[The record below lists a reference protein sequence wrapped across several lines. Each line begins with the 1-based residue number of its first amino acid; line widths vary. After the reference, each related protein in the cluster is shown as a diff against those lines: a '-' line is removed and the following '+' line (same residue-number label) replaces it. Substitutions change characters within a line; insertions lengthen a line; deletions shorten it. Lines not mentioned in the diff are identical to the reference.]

1 MSSSVVRRVFVVLV
15 VTLLGAG
22 GMSAQSMFRAEFVDA
37 RALSQ
42 WDVEGNGQWRM
53 ASNVLQLHTAGV
65 PAGPIRKP
73 AAMAIFKSEPVGDFT
88 LDVDLRSTA
97 PTDLE
102 VRDVLLI
109 FGYQSPTRFY
119 YVHLSKK
126 TDAVHNGIFL
136 VNDADRKRLDPPT
149 SVGRLV
155 DQGWH
160 RVRLVRNADVGQI
173 QVFFGS
179 DPMPALSAVDATL
192 RSGRVGVGSFDETAE
207 FRGLELTGR
216 PGAPSSNR

>member
-1 MSSSVVRRVFVVLV
+1 MHGVLTMAAVVALTASALAGQVVL
-15 VTLLGAG
+15 
-22 GMSAQSMFRAEFVDA
+22 RPEFVDA
-37 RALSQ
+37 RGVSQ
-42 WDVEGNGQWRM
+42 WEIDGSGQWRM
-53 ASNVLQLHTAGV
+53 AGSILQLYGAGA

-97 PTDLE
+97 PVDLE

-119 YVHLSKK
+119 YVHLSKR

-136 VNDADRKRLDPPT
+136 VRDADRKRLDAPT

-155 DQGWH
+155 DQEWH
-160 RVRLVRNADVGQI
+160 HLRLVREVNSGRI
-173 QVFFGS
+173 QVFF
-179 DPMPALSAVDATL
+179 DADQNPVLSVVDGTL
-192 RSGRVGVGSFDETAE
+192 PTGRVGVGSFDETAE
-207 FRGLELTGR
+207 FKGFEIRESASVR
-216 PGAPSSNR
+216 

>member
-1 MSSSVVRRVFVVLV
+1 MQGVLTMAAVVALTASALAGQVVL
-15 VTLLGAG
+15 
-22 GMSAQSMFRAEFVDA
+22 RPDFVDA
-37 RALSQ
+37 RGVSQ
-42 WDVEGNGQWRM
+42 WDIDGSGQWRM
-53 ASNVLQLHTAGV
+53 AGGILQLYTAGA

-97 PTDLE
+97 PVDLE

-136 VNDADRKRLDPPT
+136 VKDADRKRLDATT

-155 DQGWH
+155 DQEWH
-160 RVRLVRNADVGQI
+160 HVRLVREVASGRI
-173 QVFFGS
+173 QVFFDT
-179 DPMPALSAVDATL
+179 DPNPVLSVVDGTL
-192 RSGRVGVGSFDETAE
+192 TTGRVGVGSFDETAE
-207 FRGLELTGR
+207 FRGMELSPR
-216 PGAPSSNR
+216 

>member
-1 MSSSVVRRVFVVLV
+1 MHAASASGTSTAAVS
-15 VTLLGAG
+15 G
-22 GMSAQSMFRAEFVDA
+22 GWPA
-37 RALSQ
+37 
-42 WDVEGNGQWRM
+42 
-53 ASNVLQLHTAGV
+53 ASFSLHTAGV

-97 PTDLE
+97 PVDLD

-155 DQGWH
+155 DQEWH
-160 RVRLVRNADVGQI
+160 HVRLVRAVRQRSDSGVLWL
-173 QVFFGS
+173 GS
-179 DPMPALSAVDATL
+179 GAGSLGGRRHAARRVVSAWD
-192 RSGRVGVGSFDETAE
+192 RSMR
-207 FRGLELTGR
+207 R
-216 PGAPSSNR
+216 PSSRDWPEP

>member
-1 MSSSVVRRVFVVLV
+1 MQGVLTMAAVVALTASALAGQVVL
-15 VTLLGAG
+15 
-22 GMSAQSMFRAEFVDA
+22 RPDFVDA
-37 RALSQ
+37 RGVSQ
-42 WDVEGNGQWRM
+42 WDIDGSGQWRM
-53 ASNVLQLHTAGV
+53 AGSILQLHTAGA

-73 AAMAIFKSEPVGDFT
+73 AAMAIFKSEAVGDFT

-97 PTDLE
+97 PVDLE

-136 VNDADRKRLDPPT
+136 VKDADRKRLDATT

-155 DQGWH
+155 DQEWH
-160 RVRLVRNADVGQI
+160 HVRLVREVASGRI
-173 QVFFGS
+173 QVFFDT
-179 DPMPALSAVDATL
+179 DPNPVLSVVDGTL
-192 RSGRVGVGSFDETAE
+192 TTGRVGVGSFDETAE
-207 FRGLELTGR
+207 FRGMELSPR
-216 PGAPSSNR
+216 

>member
-1 MSSSVVRRVFVVLV
+1 MRVIMVMVLA
-15 VTLLGAG
+15 LGHAG
-22 GMSAQSMFRAEFVDA
+22 FQQQTVLRPEFVDA
-37 RALSQ
+37 RGVSQ
-42 WDVEGNGQWRM
+42 WEIDGSGQWRM
-53 ASNVLQLHTAGV
+53 SGNVLQLHTAGV

-73 AAMAIFKSEPVGDFT
+73 AAMAIFKSAPAGDFT
-88 LDVDLRSTA
+88 LEVDLRSTA
-97 PTDLE
+97 PVDLE

-119 YVHLSKK
+119 YVHLSKR

-155 DQGWH
+155 DQEWH
-160 RVRLVRNADVGQI
+160 RVRLVRAAASGLI

-179 DPMPALSAVDATL
+179 ETAPVLSAVDATL
-192 RSGRVGVGSFDETAE
+192 PTGRVGVGSFDETAE
-207 FRGLELTGR
+207 FRGMELR
-216 PGAPSSNR
+216 SR

>member
-1 MSSSVVRRVFVVLV
+1 MHGVLTMAAVLALTASALAGQVVL
-15 VTLLGAG
+15 
-22 GMSAQSMFRAEFVDA
+22 RPEFVDA
-37 RALSQ
+37 RGVSQ
-42 WDVEGNGQWRM
+42 WEIDGSGQWRM
-53 ASNVLQLHTAGV
+53 AGSILQLYSAGA

-97 PTDLE
+97 PVDLE

-119 YVHLSKK
+119 YVHLSKR

-136 VNDADRKRLDPPT
+136 VRDADRKRLDAPT

-155 DQGWH
+155 DQEWH
-160 RVRLVRNADVGQI
+160 HLRLVREVNSGRI
-173 QVFFGS
+173 QVFF
-179 DPMPALSAVDATL
+179 DADQNPVLSVVDGTL
-192 RSGRVGVGSFDETAE
+192 PTGRVGVGSFDETAE
-207 FRGLELTGR
+207 FKGFEIRESASGR
-216 PGAPSSNR
+216 

>member
-1 MSSSVVRRVFVVLV
+1 MRMFPTMATVVALAGSALSTQAVL
-15 VTLLGAG
+15 
-22 GMSAQSMFRAEFVDA
+22 RPEFMEA
-37 RALSQ
+37 RGVSQ
-42 WDVEGNGQWRM
+42 WDIDGSGQWRM
-53 ASNVLQLHTAGV
+53 SGNVLQLHSAGV

-97 PTDLE
+97 PVDLD

-155 DQGWH
+155 DQEWH
-160 RVRLVRNADVGQI
+160 RVRLVRAAATGQI
-173 QVFFGS
+173 RVFFGS
-179 DPMPALSAVDATL
+179 DPNPILSAVRCHAAHGS
-192 RSGRVGVGSFDETAE
+192 RGRGIVRRDGGIQSPRA
-207 FRGLELTGR
+207 G
-216 PGAPSSNR
+216 PKP

>member
-1 MSSSVVRRVFVVLV
+1 MRLIMTTAVGIALAGPALPAQTVVRP
-15 VTLLGAG
+15 
-22 GMSAQSMFRAEFVDA
+22 EFTDA
-37 RALSQ
+37 RGVSQ
-42 WDVEGNGQWRM
+42 WDIEGSGQWRM
-53 ASNVLQLHTAGV
+53 SGNVLQLHTEGV

-73 AAMAIFKSEPVGDFT
+73 GAMAVFKSAPVGDFT
-88 LDVDLRSTA
+88 LEVDLRSTA
-97 PTDLE
+97 PVDLA

-119 YVHLSKK
+119 YVHLSKR

-155 DQGWH
+155 DQEWH
-160 RVRLVRNADVGQI
+160 RVRLVRAAASGQI

-179 DPMPALSAVDATL
+179 DPAPVLSAVDTTL
-192 RSGRVGVGSFDETAE
+192 TTGRVGVGSFDETAE
-207 FRGLELTGR
+207 FRDLALS
-216 PGAPSSNR
+216 PKP

>member
-1 MSSSVVRRVFVVLV
+1 MAAVVALTASALAGQVVL
-15 VTLLGAG
+15 
-22 GMSAQSMFRAEFVDA
+22 RPEFVDA
-37 RALSQ
+37 RGVSQ
-42 WDVEGNGQWRM
+42 WDLEGSGQWRM
-53 ASNVLQLHTAGV
+53 SGNVLQLHSEGV

-73 AAMAIFKSEPVGDFT
+73 AAMAIFKSAPVSDFM
-88 LDVDLRSTA
+88 LEVDLRSTA
-97 PTDLE
+97 PVDLD

-155 DQGWH
+155 DQDWH
-160 RVRLVRNADVGQI
+160 RVRLVRETSSGQI
-173 QVFFGS
+173 RVFFGT
-179 DPMPALSAVDATL
+179 DPAPVLSAQDSTLAT
-192 RSGRVGVGSFDETAE
+192 GRVGVGSFDETAE
-207 FRGLELTGR
+207 FRGMELR
-216 PGAPSSNR
+216 SR

>member
-1 MSSSVVRRVFVVLV
+1 MHGVLTMAAVVALTASALAGQVVL
-15 VTLLGAG
+15 
-22 GMSAQSMFRAEFVDA
+22 RPEFVDA
-37 RALSQ
+37 RGVSQ
-42 WDVEGNGQWRM
+42 WEIDGSGQWRM
-53 ASNVLQLHTAGV
+53 AGSILQLYSAGA

-97 PTDLE
+97 PVDLE

-119 YVHLSKK
+119 YVHLSKR

-136 VNDADRKRLDPPT
+136 VRDADRKRLDAPT

-155 DQGWH
+155 DQEWH
-160 RVRLVRNADVGQI
+160 HLRLVREVNSGRI
-173 QVFFGS
+173 QVFF
-179 DPMPALSAVDATL
+179 DADQNPVLSVVDGTL
-192 RSGRVGVGSFDETAE
+192 PTGRVGVGSFDETAE
-207 FRGLELTGR
+207 FKGLELSLE
-216 PGAPSSNR
+216 P